1 MADFADVLYQINNKW
16 VLTPLT
22 DGHAQLSCPNAFR
35 KGLKPGWRVLVT
47 YSDGQVRNVTKAPP
61 KESPATATAI
71 NTPAA
76 SATPPARRPGGV
88 RPAAADRRP
97 TGRPAVNRGQGT
109 RPNNRPANQPQVRT
123 GYFLNPYSFVPFST
137 TMRSGAPGEAESP
150 VPLPCD
156 RAHSGRYSAKLA
168 LSFTTVTPL
177 LTMEVS
183 EKEKN
188 NSAVY
193 TVRRDAEGK
202 PIINGASVKGMIRS
216 LYEQATGS
224 RLGIF
229 NHSDP
234 LSVRSIAKNALDLTM
249 IKVREHEAA
258 EQRLVF
264 VEQLVLQPTIPLPGG
279 QDPLAGIAI
288 PRSDVLHQDF
298 GARVFVWLQLQEH
311 NEPPHLD
318 NRGRPVGPVHFYA
331 WEPVTAPVAQ
341 PPAFPT
347 NLRPPRGR
355 YKRVVRNEPLVLVEG
370 TLHNTGRTI
379 KGKHHERLFVDR
391 IVGRGPTMDF
401 DATRDARTT
410 PPVEIPE
417 SQYDKVMSAWRGKL
431 AGFATEVPGSNK
443 SPAGDRDPVTLPVYV
458 KQQRDWS
465 ALPDGRTLYYRKVH
479 GEFRL
484 YPALITREAFSASP
498 AALLGT
504 DLAPAQSL
512 TELTAAERVFG
523 WVPDRDGDG
532 QAVRGRLRV
541 GGVRCVAEAAGTK
554 DSDTTWQLAPL
565 NSPKPSHARFY
576 TRESTGDPLNGMVKA
591 EGYQAGQH
599 ILAGYKVYPHQQR
612 PDTYWTLPPGGW
624 PNGDAAHPTDGDHY
638 LNFLSAKGTAAEV
651 AMAIRD
657 WVAPGASFATTLY
670 VQDVTL
676 QELLA
681 LLWVLD
687 LSAPRDGGTPW
698 HLKLGQGKPL
708 GFGSIRLKVDWS
720 DSVIRSTEETR
731 ARYGGAPVPG
741 TTTTP
746 GAADTYWRGQIEQF
760 DSDFRTRAPAT
771 YLSIKAAAE
780 GSDLPTHYPRVG
792 TDEAEVAPQVETYQW
807 FVDNER
813 QKRHALPLLTPT
825 ATTPVE
831 LLPTN
836 PPAPR
841 GRPRRGAVL

>member
-1 MADFADVLYQINNKW
+1 MADFAGALYKITNKW
-16 VLTPLT
+16 MLQPLT
-22 DGHAQLSCPNAFR
+22 DAHPVLPCPNVFR
-35 KGLKPGWRVLVT
+35 KGLNPGWRVLVT
-47 YSDGQVRNVTKAPP
+47 FSGGKVTSVTKAPP
-61 KESPATATAI
+61 EERPA
-71 NTPAA
+71 PAEA
-76 SATPPARRPGGV
+76 AAPPAPRATRPVG
-88 RPAAADRRP
+88 RPAAAPAAAANRRP
-97 TGRPAVNRGQGT
+97 PGPRQGHN
-109 RPNNRPANQPQVRT
+109 RPNTAPPQGNVPT
-123 GYFLNPYSFVPFST
+123 GYFQNPYNFVPFST
-137 TMRSGAPGEAESP
+137 AMRTGELAEAGTSG
-150 VPLPCD
+150 PLPCD
-156 RAHSGRYSAKLA
+156 RAHAERYSAKLA
-168 LSFTTVTPL
+168 ICFTTVTPL

-183 EKEKN
+183 DKKQGE
-188 NSAVY
+188 SAVY
-193 TVRRDAEGK
+193 TVRRDDKGK
-202 PIINGASVKGMIRS
+202 PIINGASVKGMLRS
-216 LYEQATGS
+216 LYEQVTGS

-229 NHSDP
+229 NHPDP
-234 LSVRSIAKNALDLTM
+234 LSVRSIARDALDLTM
-249 IKVREHEAA
+249 VKVHEHKAA
-258 EQRLVF
+258 ERRLVF
-264 VEQLVLQPTIPLPGG
+264 VEQLVPRPTIPLPAE
-279 QDPLAGIAI
+279 QNPQAGIAI
-288 PRSDVLHQDF
+288 PRSDVLRQVF

-311 NEPPHLD
+311 NEPQHLD
-318 NRGRPVGPVHFYA
+318 NRGRTVGPVHFYA

-341 PPAFPT
+341 QPAFPT
-347 NLRPPRGR
+347 QLRPPRGR

-379 KGKHHERLFVDR
+379 KGKRHERLFVDR
-391 IVGRGPTMDF
+391 IVGRGPTMGF
-401 DATRDARTT
+401 DAERDARTT
-410 PPVEIPE
+410 PPVVIPE
-417 SQYDKVMSAWRGKL
+417 SQYDQVMSAWRGKL
-431 AGFATEVPGSNK
+431 AGFATEVPGSNR
-443 SPAGDRDPVTLPVYV
+443 SPAGDRDPVTVPVYV
-458 KQQRDWS
+458 KQQRDWG
-465 ALPDGRTLYYRKVH
+465 ALPEGRTLYYRKVD

-504 DLAPAQSL
+504 ELAPAGSL

-523 WVPDRDGDG
+523 WVADKEGDAG

-541 GGVRCVAEAAGTK
+541 GGVRCLKEPGPMDPTA
-554 DSDTTWQLAPL
+554 TTWRLVPL

-576 TRESTGDPLNGMVKA
+576 TRKTTGDPLNGMEKG
-591 EGYQAGQH
+591 EGYKAGQH
-599 ILAGYKVYPHQQR
+599 ILAGHKVYPHQQR
-612 PDTYWTLPPGGW
+612 PATYWKLPPEGW
-624 PNGDAAHPTDGDHY
+624 PQPQPEHPQDGAHY
-638 LNFLSAKGTAAEV
+638 LNFLSAQGTPPEV

-670 VQDVTL
+670 VQDVTR

-687 LSAPRDGGTPW
+687 LSAPREGGTPW